1 MEVGEDVDVLH
12 ADVRTIPRPAGPHVA
27 RFIWWLAANGFMR
40 AWDVRR
46 SGRPDAVVS
55 PGINAVDADV
65 IGVHM
70 VFAKYWER
78 VGRGLWGDLA
88 NPRMGLRAAHRILY
102 TNLVRALEHHVYA
115 GPALLWSISAEDQR
129 ELEWRNGRPTGTV
142 ANVPYGV
149 DIAAFAPS
157 RRLAERSQARRA
169 LGLDDERMLLLV
181 GNDAWKKGADLA
193 IRALAHLNEGT
204 VLALAGRI
212 DDAQVREVAERAGVA
227 DRIRVWPHNA
237 DPFPYYAAAD
247 VLVAPSREDS
257 FHLPA
262 IEAMASGLPVVVSA
276 RAGVSELVEDGR
288 HALVVRDP
296 EDVEELASTI
306 ERALREE
313 VAQELAASGRELAER
328 MTWDVNADRTA
339 ELIMREITTP
349 RFIVLATDAFGTGG
363 IERTTRTLIRTLG
376 ERFGA
381 DRVGVLSVWGGRA
394 DLPARILHRGRR
406 SGGARPVPVAERAMF
421 AISAL
426 RQAWRWRRRLVVV
439 ACHPHLAPVALAAGR
454 IAGSR
459 VAVWCHGDEV
469 WRPLRPSV
477 GWALRQADL
486 VFAPSRF
493 TAEQVAR
500 WAGLERDVTVV
511 PHGNPPELVPP
522 KPAPVPGRVLS
533 VARLDPDDRYK
544 GVDTLVRAWPRVLE
558 SQPDAELIVV
568 GDGADRAR
576 LERLAIDSG
585 TDGHVRF
592 TGRIDDRDLQEL
604 YRTASVFAL
613 PTGATVGSGA
623 GGEGFGLVFLEAAA
637 SGVPVVA
644 GRSGA
649 VPEVVEDGR
658 TGLLVEPG
666 DPVAVADA
674 IGVLLKDE
682 NLRSRMGRAA
692 RARAK
697 KHFSYAA
704 FGDRIESVLGD
715 LASVFVPD
723 T

>member
-1 MEVGEDVDVLH
+1 MEVGEDVDVSD
-12 ADVRTIPRPAGPHVA
+12 ADVRTIPRPAGPQVA

-55 PGINAVDADV
+55 PGINALDADV

-181 GNDAWKKGADLA
+181 GNDTWKKGADLA

-306 ERALREE
+306 ERALGEE

-339 ELIMREITTP
+339 ELVMREITTP

-363 IERTTRTLIRTLG
+363 IERTTRTLIGSLG

-381 DRVGVLSVWGGRA
+381 DRVGVLSLWGGRS
-394 DLPARILHRGRR
+394 DFPARILHRGRR
-406 SGGARPVPVAERAMF
+406 SGGAWFRPGRRTGDVR
-421 AISAL
+421 AL
-426 RQAWRWRRRLVVV
+426 RPSSCLPLAPPVGCRCVPSASRPRSACGGRTRGIAGRRLVSRGRGV
-439 ACHPHLAPVALAAGR
+439 APPSPERSLGTSPGR
-454 IAGSR
+454 HCLHAEPLHGGSSDSMGR
-459 VAVWCHGDEV
+459 
-469 WRPLRPSV
+469 RR
-477 GWALRQADL
+477 
-486 VFAPSRF
+486 
-493 TAEQVAR
+493 AR
-500 WAGLERDVTVV
+500 RTVV
-511 PHGNPPELVPP
+511 PHGIPPELVPS
-522 KPAPVPGRVLS
+522 KP
-533 VARLDPDDRYK
+533 
-544 GVDTLVRAWPRVLE
+544 VRC
-558 SQPDAELIVV
+558 PDAYSALRGSTRMIVTRESTCCS
-568 GDGADRAR
+568 GHGRSLGEPARRRADRR
-576 LERLAIDSG
+576 G
-585 TDGHVRF
+585 
-592 TGRIDDRDLQEL
+592 
-604 YRTASVFAL
+604 
-613 PTGATVGSGA
+613 
-623 GGEGFGLVFLEAAA
+623 
-637 SGVPVVA
+637 
-644 GRSGA
+644 
-649 VPEVVEDGR
+649 
-658 TGLLVEPG
+658 
-666 DPVAVADA
+666 
-674 IGVLLKDE
+674 
-682 NLRSRMGRAA
+682 
-692 RARAK
+692 
-697 KHFSYAA
+697 
-704 FGDRIESVLGD
+704 
-715 LASVFVPD
+715 
-723 T
+723 